1 MKNTTPTP
9 IFDEETM
16 DNELYYQI
24 IQDEKDLEKEQE
36 TLIREEELE
45 YKNDYI
51 NSMIDELFQLVLIVV
66 NNPLLKYIEDFIFIT
81 MNRPLETRRK
91 SISKRKSSLLSKY
104 SMTYNSFIR
113 GFYNSIRNDSFYK
126 EVIGELR

>member
-9 IFDEETM
+9 IFDDETM

-36 TLIREEELE
+36 TLIQEEELE

-51 NSMIDELFQLVLIVV
+51 NSMIDELF
-66 NNPLLKYIEDFIFIT
+66 
-81 MNRPLETRRK
+81 
-91 SISKRKSSLLSKY
+91 
-104 SMTYNSFIR
+104 
-113 GFYNSIRNDSFYK
+113 
-126 EVIGELR
+126 